1 MCCVRCRA
9 RVVVWKGSGLGGRMK
24 LIVETR
30 CDCSTLVSEGG
41 ACWSYSPRLTL
52 AGGWAQARPNCKHTE
67 DWLKTLY
74 QTNYSLC
81 MLDTGASPT
90 RPPPLAPHACTAF
103 TATHKHTHTPAHGG
117 NRAKVCDFDWNP
129 ASRWCFASV
138 SDDSADSGLGGGT
151 LQLWRMWPAIAG
163 LDDDVAAQV
172 KHRMELLAGAS

>member
-1 MCCVRCRA
+1 MLELQSYHTC
-9 RVVVWKGSGLGGRMK
+9 GGLG
-24 LIVETR
+24 
-30 CDCSTLVSEGG
+30 
-41 ACWSYSPRLTL
+41 
-52 AGGWAQARPNCKHTE
+52 
-67 DWLKTLY
+67 
-74 QTNYSLC
+74 
-81 MLDTGASPT
+81 TGAPQLQTHGRLAQDTLPDEILFVHAGHRCLAHSA
-90 RPPPLAPHACTAF
+90 PPSLLVHAQRSLPLTN
-103 TATHKHTHTPAHGG
+103 THTHTPARGG